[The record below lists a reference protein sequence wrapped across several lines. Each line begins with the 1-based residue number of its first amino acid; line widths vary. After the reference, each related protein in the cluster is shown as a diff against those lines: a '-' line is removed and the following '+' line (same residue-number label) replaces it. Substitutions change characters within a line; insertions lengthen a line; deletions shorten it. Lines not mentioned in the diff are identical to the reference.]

1 MNSFQDSQEKAETV
15 DIGGVT
21 VKVLSYNDL
30 ILNKR
35 TVNRETDRSDI
46 EEPNK
51 IRKKKREK
59 GITRSD
65 GSVFEA
71 AILVKLKSSR
81 D

>member
-1 MNSFQDSQEKAETV
+1 MEGLNSFRDSLEKAETI

-46 EEPNK
+46 EELNK
-51 IRKKKREK
+51 IRRRKRGK
-59 GITRSD
+59 GI
-65 GSVFEA
+65 
-71 AILVKLKSSR
+71 
-81 D
+81 